1 MIADRDSRWTRLTVG
16 ALVTAIVVLPA
27 FVPDTGAPSGTDGPL
42 HALAGALLGSTY
54 ALLLQSD
61 SEVDRRAVWG
71 SALLIAIAVGIC
83 VELGQSWIP
92 GRQPS
97 AFDALAHAFGS
108 ILGLV
113 LVATWARW
121 GSS

>member
-1 MIADRDSRWTRLTVG
+1 MIADPRSRRARFTIGV
-16 ALVTAIVVLPA
+16 LVTAIVVLPA

-42 HALAGALLGSTY
+42 HALGGALLGSTY
-54 ALLLQSD
+54 AVLLQTGLR
-61 SEVDRRAVWG
+61 VDRRTVLG
-71 SALLIAIAVGIC
+71 SALLGAVTVGIC

-97 AFDALAHAFGS
+97 AFDALAHAFGA

-113 LVATWARW
+113 LLAAWARLR
-121 GSS
+121 SP